1 MPSPPIATVSVLLG
15 ILWGSTVG
23 LLAAPSSAAVA
34 GPDDRQPGVSVRE
47 MLNDLAGRGERN
59 AGEARGSRVLICEGW
74 QESGRLVMDGE
85 GGVIR
90 PRWEPNPH
98 VRRLHLP
105 PGATDIRDALAH
117 LASAE
122 SDWTAGV
129 HEESGVLFVIER
141 LLQRSPAWPLNRPLG
156 GEAQRA
162 LTLREALEILTRA
175 HGLERVLLSTLEHPE
190 SRDEPV
196 WDPTEHGDDPTVR
209 DLVYEILAAN
219 PPEGHW
225 CLVGVHLPNF
235 DPSRAED
242 SLRGVTEIPWVIQAG
257 R

>member
-1 MPSPPIATVSVLLG
+1 
-15 ILWGSTVG
+15 
-23 LLAAPSSAAVA
+23 
-34 GPDDRQPGVSVRE
+34 
-47 MLNDLAGRGERN
+47 
-59 AGEARGSRVLICEGW
+59 
-74 QESGRLVMDGE
+74 MDGD